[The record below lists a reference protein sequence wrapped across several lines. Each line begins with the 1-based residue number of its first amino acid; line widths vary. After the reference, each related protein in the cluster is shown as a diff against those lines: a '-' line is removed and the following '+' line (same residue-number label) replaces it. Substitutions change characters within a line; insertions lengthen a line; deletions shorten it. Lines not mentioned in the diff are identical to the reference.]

1 VLTGDAT
8 LATHIAHKSQGCTLE
23 KAVADISGNDFTAGL
38 TYVAVSRVKSL
49 EGIMFDC
56 PFDLQDIT
64 TAPNTD
70 RLADLER
77 RKKEQDVMN
86 IPMRT
91 GMHEEVTNEGVDNAE
106 EHGGAS
112 SDDIY
117 GDA

>member
-1 VLTGDAT
+1 
-8 LATHIAHKSQGCTLE
+8 
-23 KAVADISGNDFTAGL
+23 
-38 TYVAVSRVKSL
+38 
-49 EGIMFDC
+49 
-56 PFDLQDIT
+56 IT

-91 GMHEEVTNEGVDNAE
+91 GTHQEVTNEGIDNAE

-112 SDDIY
+112 SDSDDGHSDASSDDIY

>member
-1 VLTGDAT
+1 
-8 LATHIAHKSQGCTLE
+8 
-23 KAVADISGNDFTAGL
+23 
-38 TYVAVSRVKSL
+38 
-49 EGIMFDC
+49 MFDC

-86 IPMRT
+86 LPMRT
-91 GMHEEVTNEGVDNAE
+91 GINEEVTNQRIDNAE
-106 EHGGAS
+106 EHGDASSDSDDENSDSS

-117 GDA
+117 GNA